1 MYGGGGGGGGVTA
14 WVWLAEK
21 QRGGQSGNNVFS
33 ISSQASH
40 LLLDFLGRALVRNL
54 NQRAT
59 AKELLKH
66 PFLKLAA
73 PASSLAKLI
82 KR

>member
-1 MYGGGGGGGGVTA
+1 MSVTT
-14 WVWLAEK
+14 K
-21 QRGGQSGNNVFS
+21 QSGGNMETCFLNLS
-33 ISSQASH
+33 MSSSQASD

-54 NQRAT
+54 SQRAT